1 MKPLKLELEG
11 FACYR
16 DRQVISFD
24 DLELFAIS
32 GPTGAGKSMLLD
44 AITFALYGQ
53 TARLGRTNL
62 DTLISPGLYRLEVDL
77 QFQVAAGTFRVVRT
91 AERRASG
98 TVNRNTRVAQLDA
111 AAEWK
116 QFPESERLRDADQK
130 LLELLGL
137 DYDGFTRSVL
147 LPQGAFDEFLKGDA
161 AKRRSLLTSLLG
173 LERIEQMRQEA
184 VQRHSRATARI
195 QELTARLEG
204 ELAAATPQQV
214 RQLTDRLEELQQGQ
228 EAVTKELAQL
238 DTQLERQ
245 AELQRFGTE
254 LETVTATLMQLAGR
268 AEEIKQLSQRVELG
282 RRALS
287 LTPLLTQVQKRSN
300 AVQQLAAETAKLQ
313 AGKDQ
318 LEPRVLQAR
327 AEADQ
332 LAAALLEQEPA
343 LQERISSLRAVAPQ
357 LETLEQ
363 LGGSLNAA
371 ADHDGVSVYSA
382 ERVSELRVLR
392 AQLPALQRAV
402 QLQAEAGRS
411 LQQARAR
418 QEETA
423 GLAAAAEAALAG
435 LTECGKAARE
445 RLNGAT
451 SRHAAAQLED
461 SAQALRQHVH
471 VGDDCPVCGQVVATL
486 PASSE
491 LQLEQLE
498 SQRAQAEQVLNDL
511 LDRHRDA
518 TAAGATAAERA
529 NQARTALKQAEAALA
544 GATEEAAALR
554 EPFTKAGRN
563 AEITALGE
571 ELSVEFSAQLT
582 ALASTIS
589 DLTGG
594 QEPRAALAAAETARQ
609 EAQRRS
615 ETAALAAGELEKE
628 LADLSLRLTLRSESL
643 TELQSELQQLEA
655 DLQRQLQV
663 AGFSSEEE
671 LREAT
676 LSEEQLKQAAEEL
689 QEHAE
694 QQAGFTRR
702 QTELTAALQGVE
714 YDRQVHQ
721 QLRDRRVE
729 LQQQQ
734 GSMREDTGRIQA
746 EAEAARKALV
756 LAREYQQERA
766 ETEKQYG
773 TWWQLDRDL
782 RGSAFTAF
790 LLSQVQQQLARRASV
805 IIRQVTEGRY
815 NLHLVGPDE
824 YWISDAWAVDSGQ
837 RSVRS
842 LSGGETFIVSLALA
856 LALSDTIAGDRA
868 LGALFLDEG
877 FGSLDAATLESVA
890 QVLEA
895 LTAEGRMVGI
905 ITHVSELTERL
916 PARLVV
922 TKEPR
927 GSTVRWED

>member
-62 DTLISPGLYRLEVDL
+62 DTLISPGFDRLEVDL

-98 TVNRNTRVAQLDA
+98 TVNRNTRIAQLDA
-111 AAEWK
+111 AADWK
-116 QFPESERLRDADQK
+116 QLPESERLRDADQK

-173 LERIEQMRQEA
+173 LERIERMRQEA

-195 QELTARLEG
+195 QELTARLDG

-214 RQLTDRLEELQQGQ
+214 RQLTDRLEQLQRDQERVTTELT
-228 EAVTKELAQL
+228 EL

-245 AELQRFGTE
+245 AELQHFATE
-254 LETVTATLMQLAGR
+254 LADVTKTLAQLAGR
-268 AEEIKQLSQRVELG
+268 ADEIEQLNRNVEQG
-282 RRALS
+282 RRALA
-287 LTPLLTQVQKRSN
+287 LTPQLAQVRQRSE
-300 AVQQLAAETAKLQ
+300 AVQQISRQTGQLQ
-313 AGKDQ
+313 EAKDQ

-327 AEADQ
+327 AEAEQ
-332 LAAALLEQEPA
+332 LAAALAEQEPA
-343 LQERISSLRAVAPQ
+343 LQERISSLQAVEPQ
-357 LETLEQ
+357 LVTLEQ
-363 LGGSLNAA
+363 LGGSLDAA
-371 ADHDGVSVYSA
+371 VEHDGVSEYAA
-382 ERVSELRVLR
+382 ERVSSLRELR
-392 AQLPALQRAV
+392 AQLPALQRAT
-402 QLQAEAGRS
+402 QLQAEAERG
-411 LQQARAR
+411 LQQARTR

-423 GLAAAAEAALAG
+423 GLAAAAELALEK
-435 LTECGKAARE
+435 LTERGKEAREQLNEAARE
-445 RLNGAT
+445 Y
-451 SRHAAAQLED
+451 AAAQLED

-471 VGDDCPVCGQVVATL
+471 VGADCPVCGQVVATL
-486 PASSE
+486 PVRNE
-491 LQLEQLE
+491 PQLEQLE
-498 SQRAQAEQVLNDL
+498 LRRAQAEQALNEL
-511 LDRHRDA
+511 LDRHREA
-518 TAAGATAAERA
+518 TAGRATAAERA
-529 NQARTALKQAEAALA
+529 SHAVAAVQQAGAALSA
-544 GATEEAAALR
+544 ATEASTASR
-554 EPFTKAGRN
+554 QPFTEAGRTVDP
-563 AEITALGE
+563 AALGE
-571 ELSVEFSAQLT
+571 ELAAEYAGQLA
-582 ALASTIS
+582 ALASRIS
-589 DLTGG
+589 NLTGG
-594 QEPRAALAAAETARQ
+594 QEPRAALGAAVEARKTARRRN
-609 EAQRRS
+609 EAATQAVS
-615 ETAALAAGELEKE
+615 QLEKE
-628 LADLSLRLTLRSESL
+628 LADLSLRLTLRSEALEEQKNELEQLESGL
-643 TELQSELQQLEA
+643 QQELQA
-655 DLQRQLQV
+655 
-663 AGFSSEEE
+663 AGFTSEEE
-671 LREAT
+671 LRGAA
-676 LSEEQLKQAAEEL
+676 LSEERLAQAAEGVR
-689 QEHAE
+689 EHAE
-694 QQAGFTRR
+694 QLASSTYRQA
-702 QTELTAALQGVE
+702 ELSAALQGVE
-714 YDRQVHQ
+714 YDAAAHQ
-721 QLRDRRVE
+721 QLRDRRGE

-734 GSMREDTGRIQA
+734 GSLREEAGRLQA
-746 EAEAARKALV
+746 EAQVARKALT
-756 LAREYQQERA
+756 LAREYEQERA
-766 ETEKQYG
+766 KTEKEYG
-773 TWWQLDRDL
+773 TWWQLDLDL

-824 YWISDAWAVDSGQ
+824 YWISDAWAVDSGR

-856 LALSDTIAGDRA
+856 LALSDTIAGGRA

-922 TKEPR
+922 RKEPR
-927 GSTVRWED
+927 GSTVHWED